1 MRRIILILI
10 GVAMCLP
17 VAAQERSRLWND
29 SFNAGMSYSTNVLN
43 EKEMDYRGVALNF
56 GYRKFLYYGLFVM
69 PEASLYW
76 QQYDY
81 FPNVFCA
88 IGPDIP
94 GCGGREKLN
103 RFGIGADALLGIRIS
118 IAEKVGIDLM
128 GGPYINWSFV
138 NSGEDYDKKSDSFE
152 IRGRFG
158 AGVSILDKV
167 YVNAFYDVAKK
178 VIGVGY
184 DNNRGNIVTV
194 GVGYTF

>member
-1 MRRIILILI
+1 MKLRRLLLVLLVLIA
-10 GVAMCLP
+10 GLP
-17 VAAQERSRLWND
+17 VVAQENTLWKD
-29 SFNAGMSYSTNVLN
+29 GFTAGVGYGFNVRDIKTL
-43 EKEMDYRGVALNF
+43 DYKGVALSG
-56 GYRKFLYYGLFVM
+56 GYRKFLYSGLFVM
-69 PEASLYW
+69 PEVSLYW
-76 QQYDY
+76 QEYEY
-81 FPNVFCA
+81 EGAP
-88 IGPDIP
+88 P
-94 GCGGREKLN
+94 GGSLATHSLN